1 MVSFAAPVG
10 AMPPPPTPITKRPTM
25 GLKRDSS
32 YLDTD
37 DEAGLSVTTKRL
49 RFNPD
54 VEIREY
60 GLEGDKS
67 EALVREE
74 VRSAI
79 DKHLATADHRDDTP
93 YIKLL
98 DFFGRDPADG
108 DAPSTKLLKK
118 YIDAISGRIAVLGE
132 CSKLVISI
140 LDLSWLGRD
149 DEFVRMY
156 EKFLI
161 LLGSTY
167 SKFVSPIL
175 ERLVSHFERLP
186 ASMGRLPYEDPV
198 SRTDMFARLH
208 ATIEH
213 IVERIPMASKVLL
226 SQFGRQFPDDLAKTK
241 SYLQYQRHI
250 LDIARY
256 SSEVLQGGVIELIV
270 RRLVNIDVQIQRDIE
285 ELEDDAEEQLLQKQ
299 RQRGDALGGA
309 DEDDDSDD
317 DSDSESEITVTE
329 EEQRLQNLRLK
340 VANMDGT
347 QVILF
352 EYYHSRFPTHLRPED
367 NDAYNGLW
375 SLFTSFIMTHRC
387 RHAQFLLF
395 HFAQTSPAYAANF
408 INRCIQITSNKTA
421 APNLR
426 LTACAYVASFVA
438 RGSHV
443 SSSLIRSTFMQL
455 ADLLENLRRTSEP
468 QCMGPDRKMYGMY
481 YAIAQALLYIFCF
494 RWRDLVVREPGDMIE
509 EDILAEGR
517 DLAWFP
523 GVKETLHRNVHSV
536 LNPLK
541 VCSPHIVGEFAKI
554 ANHLRFLYVFS
565 LLERNKRIRLGQ
577 VPSYFKLGGTIDIGR
592 RETAFDRKTGEAH
605 HQLEAYFP
613 FDPYHLPQSKKWIE
627 GEFNAWQLPRGMKQD
642 DDEEEEDESDEEEEE
657 HESDEESLPGD
668 LAVQPPVSSG
678 ILAMSGN

>member
-1 MVSFAAPVG
+1 MVSVAAPVG
-10 AMPPPPTPITKRPTM
+10 AMPPPPTPITKRPTI

-49 RFNPD
+49 RFNPE
-54 VEIREY
+54 VQIREY

-79 DKHLATADHRDDTP
+79 DKHLATTDHRDDTP

-98 DFFGRDPADG
+98 DFVGREPADG

-132 CSKLVISI
+132 CSKLVIAI

-149 DEFVRMY
+149 DEFVQVY
-156 EKFLI
+156 GKFLI

-167 SKFVSPIL
+167 SKFVSPTL

-186 ASMGRLPYEDPV
+186 ASMGRLPYEEPV
-198 SRTDMFARLH
+198 SRAIMFARLH
-208 ATIEH
+208 ATIENLL
-213 IVERIPMASKVLL
+213 ERIPMASKVLL

-241 SYLQYQRHI
+241 IYLQYQRQI
-250 LDIARY
+250 LQIANLN
-256 SSEVLQGGVIELIV
+256 SVLHGGVIELII

-299 RQRGDALGGA
+299 RQRGDAFGGA
-309 DEDDDSDD
+309 EEDDDSED

-329 EEQRLQNLRLK
+329 EEQMLQNLRLK

-352 EYYHSRFPTHLRPED
+352 QHYHRLFSTNLSPED
-367 NDAYNGLW
+367 NDAYNQLW
-375 SLFTSFIMTHRC
+375 SHFTSFIMTHRC

-395 HFAQTSPAYAANF
+395 HFAQTSSAYASNF

-443 SSSLIRSTFMQL
+443 SSGLIRSTFMQL
-455 ADLLENLRRTSEP
+455 ADLLESLRQTSEP
-468 QCMGPDRKMYGMY
+468 QCIGPDRKSYGMY
-481 YAIAQALLYIFCF
+481 YAIVQALLYMFCF
-494 RWRDLVVREPGDMIE
+494 RWRDLVVRDPGDMIE

-523 GVKETLHRNVHSV
+523 GVKETLHRNIHSV

-565 LLERNKRIRLGQ
+565 LLERNKRIRLSQ

-592 RETAFDRKTGEAH
+592 RETAFDRKIGEAH

-613 FDPYHLPQSKKWIE
+613 FDPYHLPLSKKWIE
-627 GEFNAWQLPRGMKQD
+627 GEFNAWQLPRGMKQE
-642 DDEEEEDESDEEEEE
+642 DDEEEDDDESGEEEEY
-657 HESDEESLPGD
+657 ESDEESLPGD
-668 LAVQPPVSSG
+668 LTVQPPVSSG